1 MNDKFLES
9 IEYLRDELAGTEHV
23 CYLLYSII
31 KMSKPKNVI
40 EFGVGYTT
48 PFIIQAIR
56 ENMKNFNEITNKL
69 KIGCYDGYMRNL
81 NFSYYQSVPQY
92 SYTGVDNMSHE
103 NSNDA
108 IEYIKKQNDITV
120 NLHLDNYNTLSKDR
134 KYDFIWI
141 DCGNFYDY
149 VYILDNFTDIFE
161 DQALILLHNTAHTPL
176 HNLPNML
183 EIIEP
188 NKDNQNSVTM
198 LRYNR
203 NKEKL

>member
-1 MNDKFLES
+1 
-9 IEYLRDELAGTEHV
+9 
-23 CYLLYSII
+23 
-31 KMSKPKNVI
+31 
-40 EFGVGYTT
+40 
-48 PFIIQAIR
+48 
-56 ENMKNFNEITNKL
+56 MKNFNEITNKL

-120 NLHLDNYNTLSKDR
+120 NLHLDNYTTLSKDR

-149 VYILDNFTDIFE
+149 
-161 DQALILLHNTAHTPL
+161 
-176 HNLPNML
+176 
-183 EIIEP
+183 
-188 NKDNQNSVTM
+188 
-198 LRYNR
+198 
-203 NKEKL
+203 